1 MMKLLLKILFW
12 GHARKS
18 LLIAFVSAILLL
30 GACRKFSSA
39 PVEPV
44 TAKYMMDQIDSM
56 PGSSLF
62 DSLVRKAGLNGMLND
77 PGYYTVFVPDNN
89 AFQAVGIT
97 LSSINAMSN
106 QQAQFIARYLMVT
119 PAFHLADTLQD
130 IAFSQPG
137 YPVGEFLNMDSL
149 YLGLMQEGSNMYFNG
164 VSFTTTGITSYNGV
178 VYPIHF
184 FPDIPTQTIV
194 DKLKSLGLNLLV
206 AAINHSNLLPLFSSP
221 MDSVTLLAPTDR
233 AFNAAGFPDI
243 ASIANSNPATLDSLL
258 EAHIIT
264 LRYYNANLS
273 ADNSG
278 YYTLPTTNYAYSN
291 AVNGIP
297 ASQKLKWVVP
307 GLVHNGHSDRI
318 KLTLSTPDI
327 YCFTLLASIYG
338 GGIPD
343 LGYVSDGTNYSFY
356 RNVFSTSPGDSTT
369 VTHVVTPNITA
380 VNGLIHVVDSILPYH
395 HVRISW

>member
-1 MMKLLLKILFW
+1 MKLLLEILFG

-18 LLIAFVSAILLL
+18 LLIAFVPAILLL

-39 PVEPV
+39 PVEPAG
-44 TAKYMMDQIDSM
+44 AKYIMDQIDSM

-89 AFQAVGIT
+89 AFQAAGIT
-97 LSSINAMSN
+97 LSSINGMSN
-106 QQAQFIARYLMVT
+106 QQAQFIARYLIVT
-119 PAFHLADTLQD
+119 PAFHLADTLQNV
-130 IAFSQPG
+130 AFSQPG
-137 YPVGEFLNMDSL
+137 YPMIEFLNMDSL
-149 YLGLMQEGSNMYFNG
+149 YLGLMQQGGSMYFNG
-164 VSFTTTGITSYNGV
+164 VPFITKGITAYNGLL
-178 VYPIHF
+178 YPIHF

-243 ASIANSNPATLDSLL
+243 ASIANSSPATLDSLL

-264 LRYYNANLS
+264 LKYFATNMS
-273 ADNSG
+273 GDNYG
-278 YYTLPTTNYAYSN
+278 YFFAVSN
-291 AVNGIP
+291 GANGIP
-297 ASQKLKWVVP
+297 VSQKLKWIIP
-307 GLVHNGHSDRI
+307 GLVHNGHSDLIR
-318 KLTLSTPDI
+318 LTQYKPDI
-327 YCFTLLASIYG
+327 YCFTLLESIYG
-338 GGIPD
+338 GGVDGAEGIPD

-356 RNVFSTSPGDSTT
+356 RNVFFVSPSDSAT
-369 VTHVVTPNITA
+369 VTHVVTPNITT
-380 VNGLIHVVDSILPYH
+380 VNGLIHVVDSVLPYH
-395 HVRISW
+395 NVRTSWH